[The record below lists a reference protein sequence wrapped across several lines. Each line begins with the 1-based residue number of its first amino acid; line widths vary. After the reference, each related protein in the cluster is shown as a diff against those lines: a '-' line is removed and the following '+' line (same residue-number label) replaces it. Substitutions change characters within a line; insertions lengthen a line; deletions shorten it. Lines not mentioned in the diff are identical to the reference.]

1 MSGHG
6 QTSKADKDNSVSDES
21 FLIRGSKTNQSKNE
35 KGTKNYFIR
44 FFKKGLVLKSKE
56 NLKISRSRRLR
67 RVSSSKLFWKNE
79 SQ

>member
-35 KGTKNYFIR
+35 KGTKIYFIR
-44 FFKKGLVLKSKE
+44 FFKESISFKVSRKS
-56 NLKISRSRRLR
+56 
-67 RVSSSKLFWKNE
+67 
-79 SQ
+79 